1 MNYVDGRRVLIKIT
15 MIVLLHTGFC
25 VRRIVNFGH
34 VSGFL
39 SLSDHNAS
47 GNYALFD
54 LVAALHY
61 IRENIGAFGGDADE
75 VTAMGHGYAAAILS
89 LLLISPVAKGELDSL
104 QRVRTARSVERC
116 NS

>member
-1 MNYVDGRRVLIKIT
+1 
-15 MIVLLHTGFC
+15 
-25 VRRIVNFGH
+25 
-34 VSGFL
+34 
-39 SLSDHNAS
+39 
-47 GNYALFD
+47 
-54 LVAALHY
+54 
-61 IRENIGAFGGDADE
+61 